1 MYISCTYILTT
12 GKNFYI
18 LFVLLG
24 RIINFISFKYILF
37 RQGLIIMKIE
47 RINDNQ
53 IRCTLTGEDLAD
65 RHLKLS
71 ELAYGSDKA
80 KRLFHE
86 MIQQASYEV
95 GFEAD
100 DIPLMIEAIPL
111 SGGSIML
118 NVTKVEYPEELDS
131 RFSNFT
137 DFGDPAES
145 FRPDHENTPTAE
157 GADGILDLFRKL
169 SSAAASL
176 RAAGQMPAADT
187 DSGSSSNEEAFD
199 PAITSKEPSGVE
211 VPSDIVR
218 LFSFRDLGHLLRLS
232 HVLSGF
238 YGGDNS
244 LYFDPAER
252 VYYLILHKDGHT
264 PSEFNKVCNI
274 LSEYALQ
281 NRYVESAEAYFKE
294 HFTCIAKSSALEQL
308 ASL

>member
-1 MYISCTYILTT
+1 
-12 GKNFYI
+12 
-18 LFVLLG
+18 
-24 RIINFISFKYILF
+24 
-37 RQGLIIMKIE
+37 MKIE

-53 IRCTLTGEDLAD
+53 IRCTLTGQDLAD
-65 RHLKLS
+65 RHLQLS

-80 KRLFHE
+80 KRLFHD

-137 DFGDPAES
+137 DFGETPENFDTDPGSPAA
-145 FRPDHENTPTAE
+145 FE

-169 SSAAASL
+169 SAAAASL
-176 RAAGQMPAADT
+176 RSADQPPAADLTGDSLTPEDTTAGT
-187 DSGSSSNEEAFD
+187 DSSQHHA
-199 PAITSKEPSGVE
+199 PVE
-211 VPSDIVR
+211 VATDIVK
-218 LFSFRDLGHLLRLS
+218 LFSFRDMSHMIRLA
-232 HVLSGF
+232 HVLDGF
-238 YGGDNS
+238 YSGDNS
-244 LYFDPAER
+244 LFLDTSER
-252 VYYLILHKDGHT
+252 VYYLVLHKDNHT

-281 NRYVESAEAYFKE
+281 NRYVESAEAYFGE
-294 HFTCIAKSSALEQL
+294 HFKCVASHDALQRLAQL
-308 ASL
+308 